1 MSSPKLP
8 LQSFRLK
15 NFKAIRDSGII
26 RFTPLTVLIGN
37 NGSGKS
43 SLIEGLEM
51 FQQIVLQGIDE
62 AIQPWRGFE
71 HVWNKA
77 VEHKLKK
84 NRKISNPLSFE
95 IKGSFR
101 RGLVTDIP
109 VRVDLSLEMDR
120 EKNAVS
126 IREHKVKSPEGGP
139 PTELMGD
146 AFPEFI
152 ISVDKRLQMMTSS
165 WQFLT
170 ILPQH
175 MQYPVLQK
183 RTKGGVGLS
192 KDGANIAEYFESIR
206 NVDVS
211 IFRDIIET
219 LQSVLPYADDL
230 QPAITSE
237 LERNVYL
244 TLKEKGIEDK
254 LPGWLLSQGTLRILA
269 LLCVLRHP
277 APPSVIVIEE
287 IENGLDPRTVHMLVN
302 EIRAFVQ
309 SGKGQVIATTHS
321 PYLLDLLTLSQIIV
335 VERDEEGSPIFHRPS
350 EDKELSLWAEKFAP
364 GKLYTMGNMTR
375 R

>member
-1 MSSPKLP
+1 MKSPKLP
-8 LQSFRLK
+8 LPSFRLK

-51 FQQIVLQGIDE
+51 FKQIVLQGIDE

-84 NRKISNPLSFE
+84 NRKISNPMSFE

-101 RGLVTDIP
+101 RGLATDIP
-109 VRVDLSLEMDR
+109 VRVDLSLVMDR
-120 EKNAVS
+120 QENAVS
-126 IREHKVKSPEGGP
+126 ISEHKVKSPEEGP
-139 PTELMGD
+139 PAGLMGVS
-146 AFPEFI
+146 FPEYR
-152 ISVDKRLQMMTSS
+152 ISGDIRLQMMTSS

-175 MQYPVLQK
+175 MQYPALQK

-206 NVDVS
+206 NADVS
-211 IFRDIIET
+211 IFSDIIET
-219 LQSVLPYADDL
+219 LQNVLPYADDV

-244 TLKEKGIEDK
+244 IFKEKGIADK

-269 LLCVLRHP
+269 LLCLLRNP
-277 APPSVIVIEE
+277 QPPSVIIIEE
-287 IENGLDPRTVHMLVN
+287 IENGLDPRTIHLLVE

-309 SGKGQVIATTHS
+309 SGKGQIIATTHS
-321 PYLLDLLTLSQIIV
+321 PYLLDLLPLSQIIV
-335 VERDEEGSPIFHRPS
+335 VERDAGGSPAFTRPVD
-350 EDKELSLWAEKFAP
+350 DKDLAEWAAKFAP
-364 GKLYTMGNMTR
+364 GKLYTMGKLTR
-375 R
+375 S